1 MGTRNTSG
9 QAKVPLERQRMVASS
24 SRICIMAGQM

>member
-1 MGTRNTSG
+1 MATRTTAG
-9 QAKVPLERQRMVASS
+9 QAKSPLERQRMVASS

>member
-1 MGTRNTSG
+1 MATRITMGHE
-9 QAKVPLERQRMVASS
+9 KPLFERQRMVASS

>member
-1 MGTRNTSG
+1 MGTRITTG
-9 QAKVPLERQRMVASS
+9 QEKAPLERQRMVASS